1 MPSAFNPCARHSP
14 PVPAPTIRTFTRL
27 PTVAACMPTSCLPG
41 GGEPITIRY
50 RPVNGLSGRKGPL
63 IWSNDSVKS
72 VEPIRRRGRPRD
84 LDKLHAILDAAS
96 ALFLE
101 RGIAGTTM
109 ESVAERACVSK
120 MTVYGHFRDKPSLLS
135 AVFERN
141 IKAIRLPDLAIGPD
155 PTSSLAEFGE
165 RLVWFLTRPEI
176 VRTAWVMAACADENP
191 RLAAAFYAAGPGT
204 MLKKV
209 AGLLK
214 SLAERGILPIDDP
227 ELAAEQL
234 IVSWL
239 GLSQLRQ
246 NLGVAGPPSA
256 DAIAR
261 RVRYATDTMLRA
273 WSSASLAG
281 GKAGAVQRRRCMP
294 RDATMK

>member
-1 MPSAFNPCARHSP
+1 
-14 PVPAPTIRTFTRL
+14 
-27 PTVAACMPTSCLPG
+27 
-41 GGEPITIRY
+41 
-50 RPVNGLSGRKGPL
+50 
-63 IWSNDSVKS
+63 VKS
-72 VEPIRRRGRPRD
+72 VEPVRRRGRPRD

-109 ESVAERACVSK
+109 ESVAEHAGVSK

-141 IKAIRLPDLAIGPD
+141 IKAIRLPDLVVGSD
-155 PTSSLAEFGE
+155 PTSSLAQLAEFGE

-209 AGLLK
+209 AGFLK
-214 SLAERGILPIDDP
+214 SLAERGVLPIDDP

-261 RVRYATDTMLRA
+261 RVRYATDTMLRT
-273 WSSASLAG
+273 WSSASPVAG
-281 GKAGAVQRRRCMP
+281 KTGAVCRRR
-294 RDATMK
+294 RRSRKATTT

>member
-1 MPSAFNPCARHSP
+1 
-14 PVPAPTIRTFTRL
+14 
-27 PTVAACMPTSCLPG
+27 
-41 GGEPITIRY
+41 
-50 RPVNGLSGRKGPL
+50 LSGRKGPL
-63 IWSNDSVKS
+63 NRSNDSVNS
-72 VEPIRRRGRPRD
+72 VKNIHRGRGRPRD
-84 LDKLHAILDAAS
+84 LDKLQAILDAAS

-101 RGIAGTTM
+101 RGIAATTM
-109 ESVAERACVSK
+109 ESVAERASVSK

-141 IKAIRLPDLAIGPD
+141 IKAIRLPDLEVGSD
-155 PTSSLAEFGE
+155 PSSSLAQLPEFGE
-165 RLVWFLTRPEI
+165 WLVSFLTRREI

-191 RLAAAFYAAGPGT
+191 RLASAFYAAGPGT

-209 AGLLK
+209 AGFLK
-214 SLAERGILPIDDP
+214 SLAERGVLSIDDP

-261 RVRYATDTMLRA
+261 RVRYVTNTMLRA
-273 WSSASLAG
+273 WSMASPIA
-281 GKAGAVQRRRCMP
+281 GKAGAERTRSRRKQR
-294 RDATMK
+294 ASWMKNLLACSGLGNVRFTPKSGHRELASTCLLCAKSGHPQTWSSF

>member
-1 MPSAFNPCARHSP
+1 MKSNEL
-14 PVPAPTIRTFTRL
+14 IR
-27 PTVAACMPTSCLPG
+27 
-41 GGEPITIRY
+41 
-50 RPVNGLSGRKGPL
+50 
-63 IWSNDSVKS
+63 
-72 VEPIRRRGRPRD
+72 RRRGRPRD
-84 LDKLHAILDAAS
+84 LDKLQAILDAAS

-101 RGIAGTTM
+101 RGIAATTM

-120 MTVYGHFRDKPSLLS
+120 MTVYGHFRDKASLLS
-135 AVFERN
+135 VVFERN
-141 IKAIRLPDLAIGPD
+141 IKAIRLPDLAVGPD
-155 PTSSLAEFGE
+155 PTSSLAQLAEFGK
-165 RLVWFLTRPEI
+165 RLVSFLTRPEI
-176 VRTAWVMAACADENP
+176 VRTASVMAACADENP

-209 AGLLK
+209 AGFLK
-214 SLAERGILPIDDP
+214 SLAKRGVLSIDDP

-281 GKAGAVQRRRCMP
+281 DKAGAAQRRRRTP
-294 RDATMK
+294 RDATTK

>member
-27 PTVAACMPTSCLPG
+27 PTAAACMPTSCLPRR
-41 GGEPITIRY
+41 GEPFTIRY

-63 IWSNDSVKS
+63 IRSNDSVKPI
-72 VEPIRRRGRPRD
+72 EPIRRSRGRPRD

-141 IKAIRLPDLAIGPD
+141 IKAIRLPDLAVGSD
-155 PTSSLAEFGE
+155 PNLLAGS
-165 RLVWFLTRPEI
+165 T
-176 VRTAWVMAACADENP
+176 
-191 RLAAAFYAAGPGT
+191 
-204 MLKKV
+204 
-209 AGLLK
+209 
-214 SLAERGILPIDDP
+214 
-227 ELAAEQL
+227 
-234 IVSWL
+234 
-239 GLSQLRQ
+239 
-246 NLGVAGPPSA
+246 
-256 DAIAR
+256 R
-261 RVRYATDTMLRA
+261 RVRRA
-273 WSSASLAG
+273 AG
-281 GKAGAVQRRRCMP
+281 VVPHAAGNRQNRMG
-294 RDATMK
+294 DG

>member
-1 MPSAFNPCARHSP
+1 
-14 PVPAPTIRTFTRL
+14 
-27 PTVAACMPTSCLPG
+27 
-41 GGEPITIRY
+41 
-50 RPVNGLSGRKGPL
+50 
-63 IWSNDSVKS
+63 VKS
-72 VEPIRRRGRPRD
+72 NELIRRRRGRPRD
-84 LDKLHAILDAAS
+84 LDKLQAILDAAS

-101 RGIAGTTM
+101 RGIAATTM
-109 ESVAERACVSK
+109 ESVAGRACVSK
-120 MTVYGHFRDKPSLLS
+120 MTVYGHFRDKASLLS

-141 IKAIRLPDLAIGPD
+141 IKAIRLPDLAVGPD
-155 PTSSLAEFGE
+155 PTSSLAQLAEFGK
-165 RLVWFLTRPEI
+165 RLVSFLTRPEI
-176 VRTAWVMAACADENP
+176 VRTASVIAACADENP

-209 AGLLK
+209 AGFLK
-214 SLAERGILPIDDP
+214 SLAKRGVLSIDDP

-281 GKAGAVQRRRCMP
+281 GKAGAAQRRRRMP
-294 RDATMK
+294 RDATTK

>member
-1 MPSAFNPCARHSP
+1 MN
-14 PVPAPTIRTFTRL
+14 
-27 PTVAACMPTSCLPG
+27 
-41 GGEPITIRY
+41 
-50 RPVNGLSGRKGPL
+50 
-63 IWSNDSVKS
+63 SVKN
-72 VEPIRRRGRPRD
+72 IHRGRGRPRD
-84 LDKLHAILDAAS
+84 LDKLQAILDAAS

-101 RGIAGTTM
+101 RGIAATTM
-109 ESVAERACVSK
+109 ESVAERASVSK

-141 IKAIRLPDLAIGPD
+141 IKAIRLPDLEVGSD
-155 PTSSLAEFGE
+155 PSSSLAQLAEFGE
-165 RLVWFLTRPEI
+165 RLVSFLTRPEI

-191 RLAAAFYAAGPGT
+191 RLASAFYAAGPGT

-209 AGLLK
+209 AGFLK
-214 SLAERGILPIDDP
+214 SLAERGVLSIDDP

-246 NLGVAGPPSA
+246 NLGVADPPSA

-261 RVRYATDTMLRA
+261 RVRYATNTMLRA
-273 WSSASLAG
+273 WSMASPIA
-281 GKAGAVQRRRCMP
+281 GKAGAERTRSGRKQR
-294 RDATMK
+294 AS

>member
-1 MPSAFNPCARHSP
+1 MKSA
-14 PVPAPTIRTFTRL
+14 
-27 PTVAACMPTSCLPG
+27 
-41 GGEPITIRY
+41 
-50 RPVNGLSGRKGPL
+50 
-63 IWSNDSVKS
+63 
-72 VEPIRRRGRPRD
+72 EPIRRRGRPRD

-261 RVRYATDTMLRA
+261 RVRYATDTMLRT
-273 WSSASLAG
+273 WSSASPAAG
-281 GKAGAVQRRRCMP
+281 KTGAARRRRRRS
-294 RDATMK
+294 RDADTT

>member
-1 MPSAFNPCARHSP
+1 
-14 PVPAPTIRTFTRL
+14 
-27 PTVAACMPTSCLPG
+27 
-41 GGEPITIRY
+41 
-50 RPVNGLSGRKGPL
+50 
-63 IWSNDSVKS
+63 VKS
-72 VEPIRRRGRPRD
+72 VEPIRRRRGRPRD

-141 IKAIRLPDLAIGPD
+141 IKAIRLPDLAIGSD
-155 PTSSLAEFGE
+155 ATSSLAQLAEFGE

-209 AGLLK
+209 AGFLK
-214 SLAERGILPIDDP
+214 SLVERGVLPIDDP

-261 RVRYATDTMLRA
+261 RVRSATDTMLGTG
-273 WSSASLAG
+273 SSASPAA
-281 GKAGAVQRRRCMP
+281 GKAGAAGRRRRSP
-294 RDATMK
+294 RDAATM

>member
-1 MPSAFNPCARHSP
+1 
-14 PVPAPTIRTFTRL
+14 
-27 PTVAACMPTSCLPG
+27 
-41 GGEPITIRY
+41 
-50 RPVNGLSGRKGPL
+50 
-63 IWSNDSVKS
+63 VKS
-72 VEPIRRRGRPRD
+72 VEPIRRRGRPLD
-84 LDKLHAILDAAS
+84 LHKRHAILDAAS

-109 ESVAERACVSK
+109 DSVAERACVSK
-120 MTVYGHFRDKPSLLS
+120 MTVYRHFRDKASLLS

-141 IKAIRLPDLAIGPD
+141 IKAIRLPDLAVGSN
-155 PTSSLAEFGE
+155 PTSSRAQLAEFGE

-176 VRTAWVMAACADENP
+176 VRTAWVMASCADENP

-209 AGLLK
+209 AGFLK
-214 SLAERGILPIDDP
+214 PLAERGVLPIDDP

-234 IVSWL
+234 VVSWL

-246 NLGVAGPPSA
+246 NLGLAGPPSA

-261 RVRYATDTMLRA
+261 RVRYATDTMVRA
-273 WSSASLAG
+273 RSSDSPAA
-281 GKAGAVQRRRCMP
+281 GKAGAGPRRRRSP
-294 RDATMK
+294 RDAATV

>member
-1 MPSAFNPCARHSP
+1 
-14 PVPAPTIRTFTRL
+14 
-27 PTVAACMPTSCLPG
+27 
-41 GGEPITIRY
+41 
-50 RPVNGLSGRKGPL
+50 
-63 IWSNDSVKS
+63 VKS
-72 VEPIRRRGRPRD
+72 VEPIPCRSLD
-84 LDKLHAILDAAS
+84 LDKRHAILDAAS

-109 ESVAERACVSK
+109 DSVAERACVSK
-120 MTVYGHFRDKPSLLS
+120 MTVYRHFRDKASLLS
-135 AVFERN
+135 TVFERN
-141 IKAIRLPDLAIGPD
+141 IKAIRLPDLAVESN
-155 PTSSLAEFGE
+155 PTSWRAPLAEFGE

-176 VRTAWVMAACADENP
+176 VRTAWVMASCADQNP

-209 AGLLK
+209 AGFLK
-214 SLAERGILPIDDP
+214 SLAERGVLPINDP

-261 RVRYATDTMLRA
+261 RVRYANDTMLRT
-273 WSSASLAG
+273 WSSASQTAG
-281 GKAGAVQRRRCMP
+281 KTGVARGRRR
-294 RDATMK
+294 RSRKATTT

>member
-1 MPSAFNPCARHSP
+1 M
-14 PVPAPTIRTFTRL
+14 
-27 PTVAACMPTSCLPG
+27 
-41 GGEPITIRY
+41 
-50 RPVNGLSGRKGPL
+50 K
-63 IWSNDSVKS
+63 SN
-72 VEPIRRRGRPRD
+72 ELIRRPRGRPRD
-84 LDKLHAILDAAS
+84 LDKLQAILDAAS

-101 RGIAGTTM
+101 RGITATTM

-120 MTVYGHFRDKPSLLS
+120 MTVYGHFRDKASLLS
-135 AVFERN
+135 VVFERN
-141 IKAIRLPDLAIGPD
+141 IKAIRLPDLAVGPD
-155 PTSSLAEFGE
+155 PTSSLAQLAEFGK
-165 RLVWFLTRPEI
+165 RLVSFLTRPEI
-176 VRTAWVMAACADENP
+176 VRTASVMAACADENP

-209 AGLLK
+209 AGFLK
-214 SLAERGILPIDDP
+214 SLAKRGVLSIDDP

-281 GKAGAVQRRRCMP
+281 DKAGAAQRRRRTP
-294 RDATMK
+294 RDATTK